1 MRRGRDMENSETI
14 KKRENECRP
23 VEKTH
28 DLTNIYVKAGKN
40 LRTFFKGAVKR
51 RKEEEERKESRP
63 DPSDSNVLELRDM
76 D

>member
-40 LRTFFKGAVKR
+40 LRTFFKGGTKR
-51 RKEEEERKESRP
+51 MSEEEERKESRP
-63 DPSDSNVLELRDM
+63 DPASFNMLRVSDM